1 MYSVQKTITHIS
13 SSRHTQK
20 VIDIYQGNREQLNVS
35 VDCFSYHCIM
45 NNFCSIVFIY
55 VYKENQLNYF
65 IQNHTK
71 KIKFLRNE

>member
-45 NNFCSIVFIY
+45 NNFCSIVFILCLQGKSIKLLY
-55 VYKENQLNYF
+55 SKSYEKNQ
-65 IQNHTK
+65 ISK
-71 KIKFLRNE
+71 K